1 MTILFSLLLGL
12 IIGSF
17 LNVVIYRLPIMIRK
31 DWQEESYI
39 IASEFLQDPREK
51 DSLRNKMVSDN
62 GIYNLALPSS
72 HCPFCHARISYRHNI
87 PIVGFLLLGGK
98 CKDCQNKISIRYPMV
113 EFLSALAT
121 CLCFYEFS
129 WSLTG
134 ASLVLLSC
142 ILICLACIDYES
154 GLLPD
159 SITIP
164 FIWVGLM
171 LNYFDSITPFE
182 QAFWGAFFGYIILWA
197 VYQGFKLLTNKEG
210 MGYGDFK
217 MLAMLGAWLGIFSIP
232 AIIMISS
239 ISCLIAVG
247 LLWTRGRD
255 LSEPIRFGPFL
266 AFASFAVIFWGEE
279 INNFYFNSLSL

>member
-31 DWQEESYI
+31 DWQKESYI

-51 DSLRNKMVSDN
+51 GSLRNKMILDN

-72 HCPFCHARISYRHNI
+72 HCPFCLARIRFRHNI
-87 PIVGFLLLGGK
+87 PILGYLLLGGK
-98 CKDCQNKISIRYPMV
+98 CKDCQKKISIRYPMV

-121 CLCFYEFS
+121 CLCFYQFS

-134 ASLVLLSC
+134 ASLVILSC

-164 FIWVGLM
+164 FVWVGLI
-171 LNYFDSITPFE
+171 LNYFELITSFE
-182 QAFWGAFFGYIILWA
+182 QAFWGAFFGYIIFWA

-279 INNFYFNSLSL
+279 LNNVYFNSLSL

>member
-31 DWQEESYI
+31 DWQKESYI
-39 IASEFLQDPREK
+39 IASEFLQDTGEK
-51 DSLRNKMVSDN
+51 DSLRNKMISAN

-72 HCPFCHARISYRHNI
+72 HCPFCQARISYRHNI

-98 CKDCQNKISIRYPMV
+98 CKDCQKKISIRYPMV
-113 EFLSALAT
+113 EFLSALVT
-121 CLCFYEFS
+121 CLCFYQFS

-164 FIWVGLM
+164 SIWVGLM
-171 LNYFDSITPFE
+171 LNYFDTITPFE
-182 QAFWGAFFGYIILWA
+182 QAFWGAFFGYLIFWT
-197 VYQGFKLLTNKEG
+197 VYQGFKLLTRKEG

-279 INNFYFNSLSL
+279 INNFYLNSLSL

>member
-31 DWQEESYI
+31 DWQKESYI

-51 DSLRNKMVSDN
+51 DSLRKKMISDN

-72 HCPFCHARISYRHNI
+72 HCPFCHAKISYRHNI
-87 PIVGFLLLGGK
+87 PILGFLLLGGK
-98 CKDCQNKISIRYPMV
+98 CKDCQKKISVRYPMV

-121 CLCFYEFS
+121 CLCFCEFS

-164 FIWVGLM
+164 SIWVGLM
-171 LNYFDSITPFE
+171 LNYFDTITPFE

>member
-1 MTILFSLLLGL
+1 MTVLFSLLLGL

-31 DWQEESYI
+31 DWQKESYF

-51 DSLRNKMVSDN
+51 DSLRNKMISDN

-87 PIVGFLLLGGK
+87 PIIGFLLLGGK
-98 CKDCQNKISIRYPMV
+98 CKDCQKKISIRYPIV
-113 EFLSALAT
+113 EFLTALAT
-121 CLCFYEFS
+121 CLCFYQFN

-134 ASLVLLSC
+134 ASLALLSC

-171 LNYFDSITPFE
+171 LNYFEAITSFE
-182 QAFWGAFFGYIILWA
+182 QAFLGAFFGYLIFWTI
-197 VYQGFKLLTNKEG
+197 YQAFKLLTRKEG

-217 MLAMLGAWLGIFSIP
+217 MLAMLGAWLGIVSIP

-239 ISCLIAVG
+239 VFCLIVVC
-247 LLWTRGRD
+247 LLSIRGRD
-255 LSEPIRFGPFL
+255 LSDPIRFGPFL

-279 INNFYFNSLSL
+279 INNIYFNSLSL

>member
-31 DWQEESYI
+31 DWQKEAYI

-51 DSLRNKMVSDN
+51 DSLRNKMISDN

-72 HCPFCHARISYRHNI
+72 HCPSCHAGISYRHNI

-98 CKDCQNKISIRYPMV
+98 CKDCQQKISIRYPMV

-121 CLCFYEFS
+121 CLCFYQFS

-164 FIWVGLM
+164 FVWVGLI
-171 LNYFDSITPFE
+171 LNYFESITPFE
-182 QAFWGAFFGYIILWA
+182 HAFWGAFFGYITLWA

-279 INNFYFNSLSL
+279 INNFYLNSLSL

>member
-1 MTILFSLLLGL
+1 MTILLSLLLGL

-17 LNVVIYRLPIMIRK
+17 LNVVIYRLPIMISNEWK
-31 DWQEESYI
+31 KESYS
-39 IASEFLQDPREK
+39 IASEFIEDSREK
-51 DSLRNKMVSDN
+51 DSLRNKMISDN

-72 HCPFCHARISYRHNI
+72 HCPFCQTRIRFRHNI
-87 PIVGFLLLGGK
+87 PILGYLLLGGK
-98 CKDCQNKISIRYPMV
+98 CKDCQKKISIRYPLV

-121 CLCFYEFS
+121 CLCLYQFS
-129 WSLTG
+129 WNLTG

-142 ILICLACIDYES
+142 VLICLACIDYES

-164 FIWVGLM
+164 FVWVGLM
-171 LNYFDSITPFE
+171 LNYFAAITSFE

-232 AIIMISS
+232 AIIMISA